1 MKHCNVCP
9 YPSKCTARVKCR
21 LGKNVVEEVE
31 IEIEIPKP
39 VLVKEKKRATK
50 STKTVKK
57 PKKTKK
63 K

>member
-9 YPSKCTARVKCR
+9 YPLKCTARVKCR
-21 LGKNVVEEVE
+21 LGNNVVEEVE
-31 IEIEIPKP
+31 IEISDAIP
-39 VLVKEKKRATK
+39 VKEEKSATK

>member
-9 YPSKCTARVKCR
+9 YPLKCTARVKCR
-21 LGKNVVEEVE
+21 LGNNVVEEVE
-31 IEIEIPKP
+31 IEISDAIPE
-39 VLVKEKKRATK
+39 KEEKSATK

>member
-9 YPSKCTARVKCR
+9 YPLKCTARVKCR

-31 IEIEIPKP
+31 IEISDAIP
-39 VLVKEKKRATK
+39 VKEEKSATK
-50 STKTVKK
+50 SPKTVKK

>member
-21 LGKNVVEEVE
+21 LGNNVVEEVE
-31 IEIEIPKP
+31 IEISDAIPE
-39 VLVKEKKRATK
+39 KEEKSATK

>member
-9 YPSKCTARVKCR
+9 YPLKCTARVKCQ
-21 LGKNVVEEVE
+21 LGNNVVEEVE
-31 IEIEIPKP
+31 IEISDDIP
-39 VLVKEKKRATK
+39 VKEEKSATK

>member
-9 YPSKCTARVKCR
+9 YPSKCTRRVKCL
-21 LGKNVVEEVE
+21 LGKNVVEEVK
-31 IEIEIPKP
+31 IEISDDIP
-39 VLVKEKKRATK
+39 VKEEKSATK

>member
-1 MKHCNVCP
+1 
-9 YPSKCTARVKCR
+9 
-21 LGKNVVEEVE
+21 VVEEVE
-31 IEIEIPKP
+31 IEISDAIP
-39 VLVKEKKRATK
+39 VKEEKSATK

>member
-21 LGKNVVEEVE
+21 LGNNVVEEVE
-31 IEIEIPKP
+31 IEISDASP
-39 VLVKEKKRATK
+39 VNEEKSATK